1 MNRSPRTFFNSLYIY
16 VCLPRSIAS
25 RPSCLQTLRVR
36 RIPRGARESSANKLA
51 TILDAIVAKN
61 IETSWNRLFHFP
73 SRCLRSPAR
82 GGHRRSRGRSL
93 ASQVND
99 AIRRECDDYLPS
111 PTTTLSGIQGSS
123 SQSNPILSL
132 RSAGGPEGLRPQHIK
147 DMVCT
152 SAGGGVSHLLRALTA
167 LVLKG
172 KTAPFA
178 CPFSFWASLIALEKT
193 GGGVRPIAVG
203 CTLRRLV
210 AKCVGNHIMHG
221 GHGCTPC
228 PLSTWI

>member
-25 RPSCLQTLRVR
+25 RPSCLQTLGVR
-36 RIPRGARESSANKLA
+36 RIPRGARKSSANKLA

-111 PTTTLSGIQGSS
+111 PTPQPSQESRGPVVRAIQSFPC
-123 SQSNPILSL
+123 SQQEAQKD
-132 RSAGGPEGLRPQHIK
+132 SAH
-147 DMVCT
+147 
-152 SAGGGVSHLLRALTA
+152 S
-167 LVLKG
+167 
-172 KTAPFA
+172 
-178 CPFSFWASLIALEKT
+178 
-193 GGGVRPIAVG
+193 
-203 CTLRRLV
+203 TLRIW
-210 AKCVGNHIMHG
+210 CVLQ
-221 GHGCTPC
+221 PEVVC
-228 PLSTWI
+228 PTC